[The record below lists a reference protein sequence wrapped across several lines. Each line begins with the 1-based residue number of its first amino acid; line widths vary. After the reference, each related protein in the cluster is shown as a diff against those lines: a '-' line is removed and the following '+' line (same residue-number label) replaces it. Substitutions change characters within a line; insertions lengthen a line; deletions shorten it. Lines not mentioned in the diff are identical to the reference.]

1 MSGLADDEEEGGDGE
16 DFFEEGFDAVTLLD
30 QMGHHQQ
37 GSSLTEQPFEVL
49 KRAIGAE
56 APPQAEVCSNKD
68 FFRRKSISR
77 HAALCP
83 CLHKVS
89 EENLG
94 LSPAPMFFTLRNE
107 WDDIPHACCQG
118 PPARSKRG
126 ARASSRGQVFGA
138 AVDDIWYEASPEML
152 LALDML

>member
-68 FFRRKSISR
+68 FFRRKRTSQ
-77 HAALCP
+77 HAALRPFCIISARRIWGRV
-83 CLHKVS
+83 VS
-89 EENLG
+89 C
-94 LSPAPMFFTLRNE
+94 S
-107 WDDIPHACCQG
+107 H
-118 PPARSKRG
+118 
-126 ARASSRGQVFGA
+126 VFHSA
-138 AVDDIWYEASPEML
+138 Q
-152 LALDML
+152 